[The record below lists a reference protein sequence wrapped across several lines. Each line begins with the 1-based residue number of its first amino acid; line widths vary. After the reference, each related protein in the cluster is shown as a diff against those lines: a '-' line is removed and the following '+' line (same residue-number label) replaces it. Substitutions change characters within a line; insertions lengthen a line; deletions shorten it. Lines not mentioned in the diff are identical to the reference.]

1 MICYNP
7 PHMDDVQTSKK
18 KMPSKKEWR
27 GFYSLILIQ
36 AQNAFNEKAAQ
47 FLLIPLGVWLASTN
61 AAYGP
66 DSWVNS
72 LQYILACIF
81 VLPYILFSPFVGWLA
96 DCFCKARIIQF
107 MSFLQILVLGAML
120 LCYKYENIEMAVFW
134 FCVFSVQ
141 ATILSPAKKGVVKD
155 MVGSRQLGYASG
167 LMEMSLI
174 LSMLAAQIGIF
185 AWFDI
190 LQVSSNDGWEAA
202 AFPTFILTCIAVP
215 VAIASLYLP
224 RYPANQT
231 RKFEWKLFYE
241 HFVQL
246 KYLWSQRDLRLSEI
260 GVSYFWF
267 LAGALMLISLQIA
280 QEHPI
285 DGTGFSMSA
294 AILMAWLSGGTVVGG
309 VIASIICRK
318 KIELGLI
325 PLGAIGFTIGCIFMS
340 FFAPGSL
347 PSNIGFG
354 ITGAFAAAY
363 LVPLNAHLQDNCDP
377 SNRSTVIAAG
387 NLMDCLMGLVAVGF
401 QLMLRNIFSLQIAQE
416 HPIDGTGF
424 SMSAAI
430 LMAWL
435 SGGTVV
441 GGVIASII
449 CRKKIELGLIP
460 LGAIGFTIGCI
471 FMSFFAPG
479 SLPSNIGF
487 GITGA
492 FAAAYLVPL
501 NAHLQDNCDPSNRS
515 TVIAAGNLMDCLM
528 GLVAVGF
535 QLMLRNIFS
544 IQNQFWVL
552 AALGVVIT
560 IVAFRLIPRE
570 FIRMMG
576 LWIMRIVYRS
586 RIIHQDRIPE
596 DGGAVIVSNHV
607 TYGDALFLSL
617 ICPRPIRF
625 IVAEEFVAIRWLGWI
640 LELFNCLPISS
651 RNPRESLSKAIQAL
665 KAGEVICIFPEGQ
678 LTRTGTLCAARR
690 GLEMLAKKSR
700 CPIVPIYMD
709 ELWGSIFSYS
719 GNRFFSKAPLRVP
732 YRFTAAIGEP
742 IEPDAVNPRMVI
754 NTLRELSSTCLEIA
768 ASIGRDA
775 ILNHLERIA
784 HKPLVFSKNAR
795 LSGYEIAECLM
806 NDTVEAEHPELRKWL
821 STLLD
826 STRSQ
831 SRLCDFWMNAQQL
844 ERVNSLQPRELLLT
858 SVGREEVH
866 ETVAAVLWPILT
878 STPVYLISDGD
889 HSMPEGI
896 RQIAGSDF
904 LRRRLYSLVPNTRTP
919 FYDFSGSGDLV
930 LPNIGWR
937 PCFATDRGIIL
948 AMSMKRSVFK
958 LDDGTVQLGM
968 RARTRG
974 RLLPGF
980 YLNPPLSN
988 VIAGATL
995 STPYS
1000 LPPNLYLDESGFL
1013 AELQSSNHE
1022 Q

>member
-1 MICYNP
+1 M
-7 PHMDDVQTSKK
+7 
-18 KMPSKKEWR
+18 
-27 GFYSLILIQ
+27 
-36 AQNAFNEKAAQ
+36 
-47 FLLIPLGVWLASTN
+47 
-61 AAYGP
+61 
-66 DSWVNS
+66 
-72 LQYILACIF
+72 CI
-81 VLPYILFSPFVGWLA
+81 
-96 DCFCKARIIQF
+96 
-107 MSFLQILVLGAML
+107 
-120 LCYKYENIEMAVFW
+120 
-134 FCVFSVQ
+134 
-141 ATILSPAKKGVVKD
+141 
-155 MVGSRQLGYASG
+155 
-167 LMEMSLI
+167 
-174 LSMLAAQIGIF
+174 
-185 AWFDI
+185 
-190 LQVSSNDGWEAA
+190 
-202 AFPTFILTCIAVP
+202 
-215 VAIASLYLP
+215 
-224 RYPANQT
+224 
-231 RKFEWKLFYE
+231 
-241 HFVQL
+241 
-246 KYLWSQRDLRLSEI
+246 RDR
-260 GVSYFWF
+260 
-267 LAGALMLISLQIA
+267 
-280 QEHPI
+280 
-285 DGTGFSMSA
+285 
-294 AILMAWLSGGTVVGG
+294 
-309 VIASIICRK
+309 
-318 KIELGLI
+318 
-325 PLGAIGFTIGCIFMS
+325 
-340 FFAPGSL
+340 
-347 PSNIGFG
+347 
-354 ITGAFAAAY
+354 
-363 LVPLNAHLQDNCDP
+363 
-377 SNRSTVIAAG
+377 
-387 NLMDCLMGLVAVGF
+387 
-401 QLMLRNIFSLQIAQE
+401 
-416 HPIDGTGF
+416 
-424 SMSAAI
+424 
-430 LMAWL
+430 
-435 SGGTVV
+435 
-441 GGVIASII
+441 
-449 CRKKIELGLIP
+449 
-460 LGAIGFTIGCI
+460 
-471 FMSFFAPG
+471 
-479 SLPSNIGF
+479 
-487 GITGA
+487 
-492 FAAAYLVPL
+492 
-501 NAHLQDNCDPSNRS
+501 
-515 TVIAAGNLMDCLM
+515 
-528 GLVAVGF
+528 
-535 QLMLRNIFS
+535 
-544 IQNQFWVL
+544 
-552 AALGVVIT
+552 
-560 IVAFRLIPRE
+560 
-570 FIRMMG
+570 
-576 LWIMRIVYRS
+576 
-586 RIIHQDRIPE
+586 
-596 DGGAVIVSNHV
+596 
-607 TYGDALFLSL
+607 
-617 ICPRPIRF
+617 
-625 IVAEEFVAIRWLGWI
+625 EFVAIRWLGWI

-858 SVGREEVH
+858 SIGREEVH

>member
-1 MICYNP
+1 
-7 PHMDDVQTSKK
+7 
-18 KMPSKKEWR
+18 
-27 GFYSLILIQ
+27 
-36 AQNAFNEKAAQ
+36 
-47 FLLIPLGVWLASTN
+47 
-61 AAYGP
+61 
-66 DSWVNS
+66 
-72 LQYILACIF
+72 
-81 VLPYILFSPFVGWLA
+81 
-96 DCFCKARIIQF
+96 
-107 MSFLQILVLGAML
+107 
-120 LCYKYENIEMAVFW
+120 
-134 FCVFSVQ
+134 
-141 ATILSPAKKGVVKD
+141 
-155 MVGSRQLGYASG
+155 
-167 LMEMSLI
+167 
-174 LSMLAAQIGIF
+174 
-185 AWFDI
+185 
-190 LQVSSNDGWEAA
+190 
-202 AFPTFILTCIAVP
+202 
-215 VAIASLYLP
+215 
-224 RYPANQT
+224 
-231 RKFEWKLFYE
+231 
-241 HFVQL
+241 
-246 KYLWSQRDLRLSEI
+246 
-260 GVSYFWF
+260 
-267 LAGALMLISLQIA
+267 
-280 QEHPI
+280 
-285 DGTGFSMSA
+285 
-294 AILMAWLSGGTVVGG
+294 
-309 VIASIICRK
+309 
-318 KIELGLI
+318 
-325 PLGAIGFTIGCIFMS
+325 
-340 FFAPGSL
+340 
-347 PSNIGFG
+347 
-354 ITGAFAAAY
+354 
-363 LVPLNAHLQDNCDP
+363 
-377 SNRSTVIAAG
+377 
-387 NLMDCLMGLVAVGF
+387 
-401 QLMLRNIFSLQIAQE
+401 
-416 HPIDGTGF
+416 
-424 SMSAAI
+424 
-430 LMAWL
+430 
-435 SGGTVV
+435 
-441 GGVIASII
+441 
-449 CRKKIELGLIP
+449 
-460 LGAIGFTIGCI
+460 
-471 FMSFFAPG
+471 
-479 SLPSNIGF
+479 
-487 GITGA
+487 
-492 FAAAYLVPL
+492 
-501 NAHLQDNCDPSNRS
+501 
-515 TVIAAGNLMDCLM
+515 
-528 GLVAVGF
+528 
-535 QLMLRNIFS
+535 
-544 IQNQFWVL
+544 
-552 AALGVVIT
+552 
-560 IVAFRLIPRE
+560 
-570 FIRMMG
+570 
-576 LWIMRIVYRS
+576 
-586 RIIHQDRIPE
+586 
-596 DGGAVIVSNHV
+596 
-607 TYGDALFLSL
+607 
-617 ICPRPIRF
+617 
-625 IVAEEFVAIRWLGWI
+625 
-640 LELFNCLPISS
+640 
-651 RNPRESLSKAIQAL
+651 
-665 KAGEVICIFPEGQ
+665 
-678 LTRTGTLCAARR
+678 
-690 GLEMLAKKSR
+690 
-700 CPIVPIYMD
+700 MD

-866 ETVAAVLWPILT
+866 ETVATVLWPILT

>member
-1 MICYNP
+1 
-7 PHMDDVQTSKK
+7 MDDVQTSKK

-47 FLLIPLGVWLASTN
+47 FLLIPLGVWLAANS
-61 AAYGP
+61 AVYGP

-107 MSFLQILVLGAML
+107 MSFLQILVLGAMF

-185 AWFDI
+185 VWFDI

-202 AFPTFILTCIAVP
+202 AFPTLILTCIAVP
-215 VAIASLYLP
+215 VAIAALSLP

-387 NLMDCLMGLVAVGF
+387 NLMDCLMGLVAVG
-401 QLMLRNIFSLQIAQE
+401 
-416 HPIDGTGF
+416 
-424 SMSAAI
+424 
-430 LMAWL
+430 
-435 SGGTVV
+435 V
-441 GGVIASII
+441 
-449 CRKKIELGLIP
+449 
-460 LGAIGFTIGCI
+460 
-471 FMSFFAPG
+471 
-479 SLPSNIGF
+479 
-487 GITGA
+487 
-492 FAAAYLVPL
+492 
-501 NAHLQDNCDPSNRS
+501 
-515 TVIAAGNLMDCLM
+515 
-528 GLVAVGF
+528 

-552 AALGVVIT
+552 AALGAGIT

-596 DGGAVIVSNHV
+596 DGGAIIVSNHV

-651 RNPRESLSKAIQAL
+651 RNPREALSKAIQAL

-678 LTRTGTLCAARR
+678 LTRTGTLCAARK
-690 GLEMLAKKSR
+690 GLEMLAKKSS

-719 GNRFFSKAPLRVP
+719 GNRFFSKAPLRIP

-742 IEPDAVNPRMVI
+742 IAPEAVNPRIVI

-768 ASIGRDA
+768 ASIGRDT
-775 ILNHLERIA
+775 ILNHLEHIA
-784 HKPLVFSKNAR
+784 HKPLVIAKNAR
-795 LSGYEIAECLM
+795 LTGYEIAECLM
-806 NDTVEAEHPELRKWL
+806 NDTVDAEHPELRKWL
-821 STLLD
+821 TNLLD
-826 STRSQ
+826 SSRSQ

-858 SVGREEVH
+858 SVGHDEVH
-866 ETVAAVLWPILT
+866 ETVASVLWPILT
-878 STPVYLISDGD
+878 STPVYLIGDTD

-896 RQIAGSDF
+896 KQVAGSDF
-904 LRRRLYSLVPNTRTP
+904 LRRRLYSLVPETRTP

-980 YLNPPLSN
+980 YLKPPLSN

-995 STPYS
+995 PTPYS

>member
-340 FFAPGSL
+340 FF
-347 PSNIGFG
+347 
-354 ITGAFAAAY
+354 T
-363 LVPLNAHLQDNCDP
+363 
-377 SNRSTVIAAG
+377 
-387 NLMDCLMGLVAVGF
+387 
-401 QLMLRNIFSLQIAQE
+401 
-416 HPIDGTGF
+416 
-424 SMSAAI
+424 
-430 LMAWL
+430 
-435 SGGTVV
+435 
-441 GGVIASII
+441 
-449 CRKKIELGLIP
+449 
-460 LGAIGFTIGCI
+460 
-471 FMSFFAPG
+471 PG

-844 ERVNSLQPRELLLT
+844 ERVNSLQPRELMLT

-904 LRRRLYSLVPNTRTP
+904 LRRRLYSLVPKTRTP

>member
-1 MICYNP
+1 MIRL
-7 PHMDDVQTSKK
+7 VIVAITVI
-18 KMPSKKEWR
+18 
-27 GFYSLILIQ
+27 GFLILS
-36 AQNAFNEKAAQ
+36 
-47 FLLIPLGVWLASTN
+47 IP
-61 AAYGP
+61 
-66 DSWVNS
+66 
-72 LQYILACIF
+72 
-81 VLPYILFSPFVGWLA
+81 ILFVEWIIGKFSPRTKEISSL
-96 DCFCKARIIQF
+96 RIIQ
-107 MSFLQILVLGAML
+107 
-120 LCYKYENIEMAVFW
+120 AVFKFILW
-134 FCVFSVQ
+134 EAGTKVTIIGEENVPKDTPVLYIGNHRSYFDIVLSYSRCPIRTGYIAKKEMERYPLLSNWMRYLHCLFLDRKDIKQ
-141 ATILSPAKKGVVKD
+141 GLKTILTAIEKIK
-155 MVGSRQLGYASG
+155 SG
-167 LMEMSLI
+167 
-174 LSMLAAQIGIF
+174 
-185 AWFDI
+185 
-190 LQVSSNDGWEAA
+190 
-202 AFPTFILTCIAVP
+202 
-215 VAIASLYLP
+215 
-224 RYPANQT
+224 
-231 RKFEWKLFYE
+231 
-241 HFVQL
+241 
-246 KYLWSQRDLRLSEI
+246 
-260 GVSYFWF
+260 
-267 LAGALMLISLQIA
+267 IS
-280 QEHPI
+280 
-285 DGTGFSMSA
+285 
-294 AILMAWLSGGTVVGG
+294 
-309 VIASIICRK
+309 
-318 KIELGLI
+318 
-325 PLGAIGFTIGCIFMS
+325 
-340 FFAPGSL
+340 
-347 PSNIGFG
+347 
-354 ITGAFAAAY
+354 
-363 LVPLNAHLQDNCDP
+363 
-377 SNRSTVIAAG
+377 
-387 NLMDCLMGLVAVGF
+387 
-401 QLMLRNIFSLQIAQE
+401 
-416 HPIDGTGF
+416 
-424 SMSAAI
+424 
-430 LMAWL
+430 
-435 SGGTVV
+435 
-441 GGVIASII
+441 
-449 CRKKIELGLIP
+449 
-460 LGAIGFTIGCI
+460 
-471 FMSFFAPG
+471 
-479 SLPSNIGF
+479 
-487 GITGA
+487 
-492 FAAAYLVPL
+492 
-501 NAHLQDNCDPSNRS
+501 
-515 TVIAAGNLMDCLM
+515 
-528 GLVAVGF
+528 
-535 QLMLRNIFS
+535 
-544 IQNQFWVL
+544 
-552 AALGVVIT
+552 
-560 IVAFRLIPRE
+560 
-570 FIRMMG
+570 
-576 LWIMRIVYRS
+576 
-586 RIIHQDRIPE
+586 
-596 DGGAVIVSNHV
+596 
-607 TYGDALFLSL
+607 
-617 ICPRPIRF
+617 
-625 IVAEEFVAIRWLGWI
+625 
-640 LELFNCLPISS
+640 
-651 RNPRESLSKAIQAL
+651 
-665 KAGEVICIFPEGQ
+665 ICIFPEGQ

-858 SVGREEVH
+858 SIGREEVH

-980 YLNPPLSN
+980 YQNPPLSN